1 MEAAPNRLYLTGKG
15 KSDNMMLRF
24 MKHYILGNKKELIGI
39 LGSNKQIQGLMR
51 VYQGF
56 CTQSENNCLRCQF
69 PDVIHRYFSKG

>member
-1 MEAAPNRLYLTGKG
+1 MEAALNRLYLTGKG
-15 KSDNMMLRF
+15 KSDNKMLRF

-39 LGSNKQIQGLMR
+39 LESDKQIQGLMQ

-69 PDVIHRYFSKG
+69 PDVIHRYFPKG